1 MDVLSL
7 RLFLS
12 VAELSGVSAAARQLS
27 LSPASASARLARLED
42 ELGFRLFTRTTRAV
56 SLTTDG
62 SEFLPYAKEALGTL
76 EAGLGLVRGETS
88 HLQGTIRITMPGSF
102 GRMHVIPL
110 MAEFQ
115 EQHPDVKL
123 DLRLSD
129 EVLDVTEGAYDLILR
144 NAPLHDSS
152 IVARKLAED
161 HRLLVA
167 SPAYLERH
175 GAPTAPD
182 DLTRHRCVLLADA
195 HRLRFAN
202 GEVITV
208 RGSLNI
214 NDGEAMRSLI
224 ELGMGIG
231 VSSLW
236 NAGGSL
242 ASRTLVQVLPDFP
255 LVTDSAIWALYPSK
269 RLVPPR
275 VRALIDF
282 LVARFSASLPWETE
296 VPSPG

>member
-129 EVLDVTEGAYDLILR
+129 EVLDVTEGA
-144 NAPLHDSS
+144 
-152 IVARKLAED
+152 
-161 HRLLVA
+161 
-167 SPAYLERH
+167 
-175 GAPTAPD
+175 
-182 DLTRHRCVLLADA
+182 
-195 HRLRFAN
+195 
-202 GEVITV
+202 
-208 RGSLNI
+208 
-214 NDGEAMRSLI
+214 
-224 ELGMGIG
+224 
-231 VSSLW
+231 
-236 NAGGSL
+236 
-242 ASRTLVQVLPDFP
+242 
-255 LVTDSAIWALYPSK
+255 
-269 RLVPPR
+269 
-275 VRALIDF
+275 
-282 LVARFSASLPWETE
+282 
-296 VPSPG
+296 